1 MSRRSRLTALFAV
14 PVVTAALALM
24 PVTSSAHP
32 RPTAIQEGQT
42 KVEIP
47 KTPEEHRK
55 LAEMYRRKAAEYRAE
70 AEEHQK
76 MLADYKKRS
85 YQPKSSMEAGDI
97 KKMRL
102 HCERYIKAA
111 NNLATEAEEMA
122 KYHELRAKELQG
134 K

>member
-1 MSRRSRLTALFAV
+1 MSRRSRFTALLAV
-14 PVVTAALALM
+14 PAVAAFALM
-24 PVTSSAHP
+24 PAPGLAAPSVRFQADQPKTH
-32 RPTAIQEGQT
+32 
-42 KVEIP
+42 IP

-70 AEEHQK
+70 AEEHRT

-111 NNLATEAEEMA
+111 EHHATEAEEMA
-122 KYHELRAKELQG
+122 KFHELRAKELQG
-134 K
+134 N